1 MISLILW
8 EADNTL
14 FPADPEERMKLIM
27 SMAEMVKKDLESK
40 KSIMWGISA
49 GGGQG
54 FSVSEKEPKEI
65 YALTAPYFPYI
76 KFEVMPMLSIDEM
89 IDTMKSMQQ

>member
-14 FPADPEERMKLIM
+14 FPVDPEERMKLIM
-27 SMAEMVKKDLESK
+27 SMADGVKKNLASETFK
-40 KSIMWGISA
+40 MWGISA

-54 FSVSEKEPKEI
+54 FTVSEKEPKEI
-65 YALTAPYFPYI
+65 YAATVPYFPYI
-76 KFEVMPMLSIDEM
+76 KFEITPMLTIDEM

>member
-14 FPADPEERMKLIM
+14 FPVDPEERRKLIM
-27 SMAEMVKKDLESK
+27 SMAEGVKKDLASK
-40 KSIMWGISA
+40 KFIMWGISA

-54 FSVSEKEPKEI
+54 FAVSQMEPKEI
-65 YALTAPYFPYI
+65 YTAIASYFPYI
-76 KFEVMPMLSIDEM
+76 TFEIIPMLSIDEM
-89 IDTMKSMQQ
+89 IDAMKNIQQ